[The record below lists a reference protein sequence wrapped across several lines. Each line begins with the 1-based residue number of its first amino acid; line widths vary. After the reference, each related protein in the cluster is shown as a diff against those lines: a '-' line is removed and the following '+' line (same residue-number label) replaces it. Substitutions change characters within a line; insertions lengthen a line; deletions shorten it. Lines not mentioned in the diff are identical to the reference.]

1 MIIEYRAKDRGRTQI
16 DWLDSWHS
24 FSFGSFHDQTRMG
37 VSDLRVINEDIVAP
51 ATGFATH
58 GHKDMEIL
66 TYVLAGELAH
76 KDSLGNGSTIRPGEI
91 QRMSAGTGIRH
102 SEMNP
107 NAELSAHFLQIWI
120 IPDQQGLAPSYEQK
134 LLPNDIGVN
143 GFSLIAGPEGGAA
156 AVTVHQDAKVWVAKP
171 NATETIAVSLAEGR
185 TGYLHVAKGEVKAA
199 GHVLKTG
206 DAVSFSTGDIDQI
219 EAQDDAEVLLFDL
232 AI

>member
-1 MIIEYRAKDRGRTQI
+1 MIREYRAQDRGRTQI

-24 FSFGSFHDQTRMG
+24 FSFGSFHDQSRMG
-37 VSDLRVINEDIVAP
+37 VSHLRVINEDFVAP

-66 TYVLAGELAH
+66 TYVLDGELAH

-107 NAELSAHFLQIWI
+107 SANSSAHFLQIWI

-134 LLPNDIGVN
+134 QLPTDIGSN
-143 GFSLIAGPEGGAA
+143 GFSLIAGPEGGEV
-156 AVTVHQDAKVWVAKP
+156 AVTVHQDAKVWVAKL
-171 NATETIAVSLAEGR
+171 NAAQTGAVNLGAGR
-185 TGYLHVAKGEVKAA
+185 SGYLHVARGEIRVADR
-199 GHVLKTG
+199 VLNTG
-206 DAVSFSTGDIDQI
+206 DALSFTDSDIDQI
-219 EAQDDAEVLLFDL
+219 EAQGAAEVLLFDL
-232 AI
+232 AS